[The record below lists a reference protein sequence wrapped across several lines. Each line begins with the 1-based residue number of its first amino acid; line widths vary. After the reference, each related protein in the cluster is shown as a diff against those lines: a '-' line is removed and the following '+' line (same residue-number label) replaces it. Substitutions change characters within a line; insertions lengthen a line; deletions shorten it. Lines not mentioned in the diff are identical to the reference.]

1 MESRICSSISK
12 IKPLCFSTMGRSSGH
27 SSHENTSLCSANGYR
42 RGRYAL
48 SPQLMKEVTMDEHL
62 QQDIKQILDHLD
74 AEKNTSPSQPDENR
88 QGIEFIDWFILRR
101 QMEGPELPAV
111 AMTSA

>member
-27 SSHENTSLCSANGYR
+27 SSQENTSLCSANGYR

-62 QQDIKQILDHLD
+62 QQEIKEILDHLD
-74 AEKNTSPSQPDENR
+74 AKKNTSSTQPDEKQPAIEVIDAFSVR
-88 QGIEFIDWFILRR
+88 QH
-101 QMEGPELPAV
+101 MEEPGPPA
-111 AMTSA
+111 

>member
-27 SSHENTSLCSANGYR
+27 SSQENTSLCSANGYR

-62 QQDIKQILDHLD
+62 QQEIKEILDHLD
-74 AEKNTSPSQPDENR
+74 AEKNTSPSQPNENQ
-88 QGIEFIDWFILRR
+88 QGIEVIDVFIVRR
-101 QMEGPELPAV
+101 QMEEPKPPGGES
-111 AMTSA
+111 T